1 MAVSFKI
8 PKQPRKSIDVIDTF
22 LGADFTNSPAG
33 ADKNKSPG
41 LKNMIRDVPGKIR
54 KCMGYETLI
63 SFTGYNDELPVF
75 RVFADISTEAVSEQY
90 EYSLSDQKLSFVANE
105 DCDVVL
111 EDETYYSNQS
121 QMQTWYEAF
130 GNKNVRD
137 LLIAPE
143 GRLPASIKSVKFVKI
158 LDKYYIEISANAGAS
173 TFGLTWRFYTDP
185 DDYNEENEIK
195 RPING
200 FYKLRYED
208 VGLIHAGTNIYKN
221 GELLYDNAND
231 HRSMAWEFD
240 EHLYIVDGKRF
251 LRYGL
256 NIPESNTIYKEDVTS
271 NRIVVGES
279 VSLVV
284 KEFSKKQNILNVTVQ
299 HTTSSNGRFY
309 VNKTKT
315 KIIYTD
321 LLTEVGQDVT
331 YSCTYEYREKSSGS
345 KTTVSTAAH
354 HLIGISPKGT
364 EYEIVPVEDIAYI
377 PLLTIAK
384 APDGGGEAY
393 YDLNLLSSAF
403 TERFL
408 PKQKYDSQ
416 GQIRVGV
423 WQDDYYMSFDNLD
436 EVEPIVKQLDL
447 DTGEWEE
454 LEYGTAYTVDYSLGL
469 IHFATAPSIPIDES
483 GAPIGTA
490 EDTISITAYK
500 TFNDYASRINKCTI
514 GTLFGVGG
522 ANDRLFLSGNPDYI
536 NYDWYSG
543 AYMMQED
550 EQDQRNARTSY
561 TSPTYFPDTGYSTLG
576 SSASAIVGYSRVS
589 NYLAAHKDKY
599 ERDQHIIIREGD
611 MVDSAPTFRIINT
624 LQGAAAVAPY
634 SFGYL
639 ATEPLFLTEQGIYAV
654 TAQDIT
660 GEKYAQNR
668 SFYLDGKLLEEENLE
683 DAFGFVYNDMY
694 WLCLN
699 NVAYILDG
707 LQPMRS
713 DKAEPYA
720 TRQYAGFYRTNIPAN
735 VMWEEDGRL
744 FFGTKDGK
752 VKRFY
757 KDKYALESYNDDGE
771 PIEAIWETGDL
782 TGNVFFK
789 NKTLHHI
796 AVKLD
801 SAIAASV
808 SIYVMWRGLWNFVRT
823 DHWRARQFR
832 FSTIQG
838 EWDKFTFSNNHT
850 QKVLPKKVRFKNDD
864 KFRLRLTNN
873 ELNESFALY
882 DVGIEFTETDNYT
895 R

>member
-54 KCMGYETLI
+54 KCMGYETVLEPKTLFPTSYI
-63 SFTGYNDELPVF
+63 FSTSSVSGHGTGYEWAVRDRKLSLYADRTVTFEIDILNAIDSQVQMATWYDTF
-75 RVFADISTEAVSEQY
+75 GTDDIKDKIFSDRDISDISMISGIHLVEHSGSYTI
-90 EYSLSDQKLSFVANE
+90 SLSVTE
-105 DCDVVL
+105 G
-111 EDETYYSNQS
+111 E
-121 QMQTWYEAF
+121 EA
-130 GNKNVRD
+130 
-137 LLIAPE
+137 A
-143 GRLPASIKSVKFVKI
+143 LPIW
-158 LDKYYIEISANAGAS
+158 EM
-173 TFGLTWRFYTDP
+173 YTDP
-185 DDYNEENEIK
+185 DDYEKVVEK
-195 RPING
+195 CVNG
-200 FYKLRYED
+200 FHKLRKD
-208 VGLIHAGTNIYKN
+208 TCGLLHIGTSYIRD
-221 GELLYDNAND
+221 GVVLYSDANN
-231 HRSMAWEFD
+231 HRSMSWEFD
-240 EHLYIVDGKRF
+240 EHLYIVDGKKF

-256 NIPESNTIYKEDVTS
+256 NSPKSDTVYKDSKTTNNVVVRETVT
-271 NRIVVGES
+271 
-279 VSLVV
+279 LVL
-284 KEFSKKQNILNVTVQ
+284 KRFNKKQNILRFVSVNSSSAAGSFAISEDK
-299 HTTSSNGRFY
+299 TTI
-309 VNKTKT
+309 T
-315 KIIYTD
+315 YTD
-321 LLTEVGQDVT
+321 RPSYVGQDIT
-331 YSCTYEYREKSSGS
+331 YSCIYEYRKGSSGS
-345 KTTVSTAAH
+345 VSTGTVSVH
-354 HLIGISPKGT
+354 HIVGIDGT
-364 EYEIVPVEDIAYI
+364 PTYEIIPVEEIAYV
-377 PLLTIAK
+377 PLMTIAK

-393 YDLNLLSSAF
+393 YDLNLLSPAF

-436 EVEPIVKQLDL
+436 EVEPIVKQLNL
-447 DTGEWEE
+447 STGEWQE
-454 LEYGTAYTVDYSLGL
+454 LTYGTDFTVDYSLGL
-469 IHFATAPSIPIDES
+469 IHFTTAPSIPIDET
-483 GAPIGTA
+483 GAPIGQA

-500 TFNDYASRINKCTI
+500 TFQDYTDRINKCTI

-522 ANDRLFLSGNPDYI
+522 ANDRLFLSGNPNYV

-543 AYMMQED
+543 AYMLEED
-550 EQDQRNARTSY
+550 EQDQDNAQTAF
-561 TSPTYFPDTGYSTLG
+561 TSPTYYPDTGYSVLG

-611 MVDSAPTFRIINT
+611 LVDSAPTFRIINT

-683 DAFGFVYNDMY
+683 DAYGFVYNDMY

-699 NVAYILDG
+699 DVAYILDG

-713 DKAEPYA
+713 DRAEPYA

-752 VKRFY
+752 VKRFF

-789 NKTLHHI
+789 NKTLKHI

-808 SIYVMWRGLWNFVRT
+808 NIFVMWRGLWNFVRT
-823 DHWRARQFR
+823 DHWRARQFQ
-832 FSTIQG
+832 FSTEEFQYH
-838 EWDKFTFSNNHT
+838 TFSNDHT
-850 QKVLPKKVRFKNDD
+850 QRVIPKKVRFKNVD

-873 ELNESFALY
+873 ELNESFALS